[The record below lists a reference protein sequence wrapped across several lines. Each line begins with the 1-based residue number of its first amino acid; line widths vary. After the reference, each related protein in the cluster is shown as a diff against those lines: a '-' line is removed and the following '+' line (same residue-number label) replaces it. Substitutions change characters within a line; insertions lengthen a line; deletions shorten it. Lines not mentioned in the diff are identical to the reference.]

1 MKSLKKGFEAHG
13 NEHKTHKPSK
23 HDANLRKTGTLYFQ
37 IGLLISSVLVFSVF
51 QINFKVQ
58 EYDENL
64 AMIDAYNEIFEIDA
78 PVFKVYEEP
87 TQDQNEP
94 KTDQKTK
101 IIDVIEVIDDD
112 DFDKAKNNVV
122 TPDDFPTEPNP
133 DGNIEFVAPDV
144 VIGTVDFKKVEFVPI
159 FPGCESLETNNE
171 RKVCMSEKIDRIVR
185 RNFRTTKAVDYGL
198 TGKQKIFVQFK
209 INKQGLVSDVKVR
222 APHKVLEDEARRV
235 TKLIPQMK
243 PGRQRNQDVEVVFL
257 KPIVFMVQ

>member
-51 QINFKVQ
+51 QINFETAMTTDEPVA
-58 EYDENL
+58 ENL
-64 AMIDAYNEIFEIDA
+64 IDEEVYVTTIFKKYVKPEAKTEVVKNPIKKSSEFKVVTDDTAITNVEKEIFSQDEPEPNTDLDLGKIE
-78 PVFKVYEEP
+78 YEGP
-87 TQDQNEP
+87 
-94 KTDQKTK
+94 
-101 IIDVIEVIDDD
+101 DVIVD
-112 DFDKAKNNVV
+112 
-122 TPDDFPTEPNP
+122 P
-133 DGNIEFVAPDV
+133 
-144 VIGTVDFKKVEFVPI
+144 VDFKKVEFVPI

-209 INKQGLVSDVKVR
+209 INKRGLVSDVKVR